1 MRASGI
7 LLPVTSLPSEYGIGC
22 FSKEAYEFV
31 DSLKAAGQKYCRSF
45 LWDRPDT
52 EIPRTN
58 LFLLMRAIR
67 ILSI

>member
-31 DSLKAAGQKYCRSF
+31 DSLKAAGQKYWQIF

-52 EIPRTN
+52 EIPRTS